1 MSHCDAIAECIS
13 RASSCV
19 VLTGAGISAESGVPT
34 FRGKEGLWGKFKPE
48 ELATMDAF
56 MANPELVWEWY
67 RWRRDLLNKVKPN
80 AGHRALCE
88 LEQLSPRFTL
98 ITQNVDGL
106 HRQAGSQNVLELH
119 GNIMR
124 NKCATCGSPFDS
136 TVDIDPHAI
145 PACPNCGGQ
154 IRPDIVWFGEL
165 LDSETIDAAFAESDR
180 ADVFISIGTSAIVQ
194 PAATLPVSAKRS
206 GATLIEINPEA
217 TPLSDIAD
225 YRIDKPAG
233 KFLPRLV
240 ERVKALSGRAA
251 DQRN

>member
-1 MSHCDAIAECIS
+1 MSHCDAIAERIS
-13 RASSCV
+13 HASSCV

-67 RWRRDLLNKVKPN
+67 SWRRDLLNKVKPN
-80 AGHRALCE
+80 AGHRALGE
-88 LEQLSPRFTL
+88 LEQLSARFTL

-106 HRQAGSQNVLELH
+106 HHQAGSKNVLELH

-124 NKCATCGSPFDS
+124 NKCADCGRPFES
-136 TVDIDPHAI
+136 TVDIDPQAI
-145 PACPNCGGQ
+145 PACPDCNGQ

-165 LDSETIDAAFAESDR
+165 LDSKTIDTAFAESDR
-180 ADVFISIGTSAIVQ
+180 ADVFMSIGTSAIVQ
-194 PAATLPVSAKRS
+194 PAATLPFSAKRS
-206 GATLIEINPEA
+206 GATLIEINPEP
-217 TPLSDIAD
+217 TPLSDLAD

-233 KFLPRLV
+233 EFLPRLV
-240 ERVKALSGRAA
+240 ERVKALSGQLAGR
-251 DQRN
+251 RN